1 MAVITKEF
9 IRIADDFSDM
19 PYGRD
24 ELDGPFNGK
33 VFREKILTPSL
44 KAYPIVHIDMNGT
57 MGYGSSFLD
66 EAFGG
71 LVRDDGF
78 SADELKSRLKLE
90 HSRAT
95 VLNRAWNYIEEA
107 SN

>member
-1 MAVITKEF
+1 MTVIIKDY

-33 VFREKILTPSL
+33 IFRENILTPSL
-44 KAYPIVHIDMNGT
+44 NAYPVVHIDMNGT

-78 SADELKSRLKLE
+78 SADELKSKLKLS
-90 HSRAT
+90 HTRAT
-95 VLNRAWNYIEEA
+95 VLNRAWSYIEEA
-107 SN
+107 SK